1 MTTRYPKIAITLP
14 AADLAAADRLA
25 RLQDRSRSWI
35 IAEALRRY
43 VADQERAPAETLDA
57 ARHEQLRRDLALT
70 AEQRLLEAED
80 VAADAAEDIAVVSR
94 SGPYALEQPRVFASY
109 DEFAA
114 WRRDRLPA

>member
-1 MTTRYPKIAITLP
+1 MTDRYPKITITLP
-14 AADLAAADRLA
+14 SADLAAADRLA

-43 VADQERAPAETLDA
+43 VAVHERAPAETLDA
-57 ARHEQLRRDLALT
+57 ARREQLRRDLWLT

-80 VAADAAEDIAVVSR
+80 IAVVSPT
-94 SGPYALEQPRVFASY
+94 GPHSLEQPRVFASY

-114 WRRDRLPA
+114 WRRGRLPA